1 MRFAWLR
8 SKEGSGQPPAM
19 SSAGRLSFFAYNLV
33 WWVPVVLVLLG
44 ILSYWAG
51 SIGFLVMSVFR
62 AVANVYRNN
71 VLPIEAAQ
79 RFPLRSP

>member
-8 SKEGSGQPPAM
+8 SKDGRDQPPAM
-19 SSAGRLSFFAYNLV
+19 SSAGRVSYVAYNLV
-33 WWVPVVLVLLG
+33 WWVPVALALLG

-51 SIGFLVMSVFR
+51 SLGFLVMSVIR
-62 AVANVYRNN
+62 AVVNVYRIN
-71 VLPIEAAQ
+71 VLPVEAAQ